1 MTTKPE
7 LLPLADV
14 HVQAVPSYWPLAWGW
29 WAVIVAI
36 LCLIVLFVI
45 STRHHKQN
53 NLAKNEALNRL
64 KQLKSTRD
72 ISALNALLKQVAL
85 TYFPREE
92 VAKLTG
98 KHWMTFLDSSL
109 DEKKQGFVALEKQW
123 QSGLFSN
130 AKMDDETFDR
140 CYKQA
145 HYWLKKVSSQ
155 SVRNKE

>member
-14 HVQAVPSYWPLAWGW
+14 HVQAAPSYWPLAWGW
-29 WAVIVAI
+29 WGVIVAI
-36 LCLIVLFVI
+36 LCLSAFIVI
-45 STRHHKQN
+45 STRRHKQN
-53 NLAKNEALNRL
+53 NLAKNEASNRL

-98 KHWMTFLDSSL
+98 KQWMTFLDSSL
-109 DEKKQGFVALEKQW
+109 DEKKQGFV
-123 QSGLFSN
+123 
-130 AKMDDETFDR
+130 
-140 CYKQA
+140 
-145 HYWLKKVSSQ
+145 
-155 SVRNKE
+155 